1 MAVSNFFIRHQG
13 PVLAGLGRVAWAAL
27 TQKPDPTAGPP
38 PTPGPVVEA
47 VVPPRPETLVHA
59 LVKWAGGDPKAWK
72 GTVPPYMF
80 PQWGFPVLGRTLD
93 GVPYPLAKVL
103 NQGCRFEV
111 HEPLAMGESLE
122 LKAHLHD
129 VDDNGS
135 RARIH
140 QQLTTAVAG
149 QTPGLVSDVFAFV
162 PLARRKKDGPRRAPP
177 VVPLD
182 AVELGRHT
190 LPSNAGLDFARLTGD
205 FNPVHWI
212 GPYARMAGFR
222 GMILHGFATAAIA
235 TEAVIAARWMGDAM
249 RLHSLEVRFT
259 RPLLLPAQPGVFVS
273 PPDEQGRIPIAVGM
287 APGGEAAMLGH
298 IQARPS

>member
-1 MAVSNFFIRHQG
+1 MAVSNFYIRHQG
-13 PVLAGLGRVAWAAL
+13 PVLAGLARVAWAAL
-27 TQKPDPTAGPP
+27 VQKPDPSAGPP
-38 PTPGPVVEA
+38 PTPGPGVQA
-47 VVPPRPETLVHA
+47 VVPARPEA
-59 LVKWAGGDPKAWK
+59 LVSALVRWAGGDPKAWK
-72 GTVPPYMF
+72 GTIPPYMF

-111 HEPLAMGESLE
+111 REPLVMGEALE
-122 LKAHLHD
+122 LNAHLHE
-129 VDDNGS
+129 VDDNGT

-140 QQLTTAVAG
+140 QQLTTAVQG
-149 QTPGLVSDVFAFV
+149 HEPGLVADVYAFV
-162 PLARRKKDGPRRAPP
+162 PLAKRKKGGKKREPP

-182 AVELGRHT
+182 AEELGRRK
-190 LPSNAGLDFARLTGD
+190 LSSGAGLDFARLTGD

-222 GMILHGFATAAIA
+222 STILHGFATAAIA

-259 RPLLLPAQPGVFVS
+259 RPLVLPARPGVFVS

-287 APGGEAAMLGH
+287 APGGEAVMLGH
-298 IQARPS
+298 IQARSA